1 MYLKIY
7 PTYYVMG
14 FLSNRARSKCCE
26 SVQFLLPVLEMAL
39 GRKQVLPKRKMASVE
54 EFFQLFPELKD
65 VFIDGTERSVQKPKN
80 IKKRN
85 KLYSGKK
92 KAHTRKTIV
101 MSDDKKRVLAMSP
114 TKSGRQHDKRLFD
127 KAQMAYAIPK
137 EVTIWTDTGFIG
149 IQHTHSNTVML
160 TKATKKTPLTD
171 SQKQANRSISSIRI
185 LSEHAIGGIK
195 RLKSATDIYRN
206 RLPNIDDTFT
216 LLAAGLWNLHLQK
229 LTT

>member
-1 MYLKIY
+1 M
-7 PTYYVMG
+7 
-14 FLSNRARSKCCE
+14 
-26 SVQFLLPVLEMAL
+26 LL
-39 GRKQVLPKRKMASVE
+39 KRKMASVE